1 MESQALKY
9 YRGNEGNGK
18 ENKYHLILRHIRKQE
33 YLSVP
38 REKLPSS
45 PALRNVGI
53 GMMMMLM
60 MPTDWG

>member
-38 REKLPSS
+38 KGKAPKLSSS
-45 PALRNVGI
+45 PKRGHRDDDVNDA
-53 GMMMMLM
+53 
-60 MPTDWG
+60 D